1 MKTNIVTDFAH
12 AVAEFKVENK
22 PVVRPRIEARK
33 YPFAR
38 MKVGQSFYF
47 EYHDFNDLNRVR
59 SAASQY
65 SRRHGVKFSIVKEG
79 DGYRCGRIV

>member
-1 MKTNIVTDFAH
+1 MKTNIVTEFAQ

-22 PVVRPRIEARK
+22 PVVRPRIEARR

-47 EYHDFNDLNRVR
+47 EYHNFNDLNRVR

-79 DGYRCGRIV
+79 DGYRCGRVE